1 MTAAV
6 AIPLPATETL
16 VLAIEHQRQFLF
28 VDEVVARYQG
38 KLAVSTLEK
47 WRTAGKG
54 PLFAY
59 LGTVPVYP
67 LDALVSWERQL
78 TLHVKPGQEAGRI
91 PL

>member
-6 AIPLPATETL
+6 TLPLPASESL

-28 VDEVVARYQG
+28 TDEVVARYQG
-38 KLAVSTLEK
+38 RIAVSTLEK

-78 TLHVKPGQEAGRI
+78 TLHVKPGQEAGRVV
-91 PL
+91 L

>member
-1 MTAAV
+1 MTAA
-6 AIPLPATETL
+6 IPTPTPALDSLP
-16 VLAIEHQRQFLF
+16 LAIEHQRQFLF

-38 KLAVSTLEK
+38 RLAVSTLEK

-78 TLHVKPGQEAGRI
+78 TLHVKPGQEAGRVA
-91 PL
+91 L